1 MRDRPGYA
9 AFRSRDFRLFGA
21 SRFLSILALQMQNV
35 AVGWLVYDLTRSAFA
50 LVLVTG
56 HVADAFDRRLIMLIA
71 HAATALSAAGLVV
84 FAAMGAAA
92 AVPVYALV
100 ALAGTGRAFG
110 LPAQQ
115 ALLPLLVPRED
126 FGNAVAWNSSV
137 NQTATISGPAIGGAL
152 YLLGPTVV
160 FATVAAAFAAAALLA
175 ALIVPRPP
183 DRHREKVSWTTLSA
197 GLSFI
202 RSHPVV
208 LGAISLDL
216 VAVFLG

>member
-21 SRFLSILALQMQNV
+21 SRYLSILALQMQNV

-50 LVLVTG
+50 LGLVGLSAFVPALSLVLVT
-56 HVADAFDRRLIMLIA
+56 
-71 HAATALSAAGLVV
+71 GLVV